1 MEFVASQVD
10 RLSAAPTRRGSA
22 RLGPPALE
30 LTTSQTYRIIDS
42 GHALPFTALASPP
55 TVTLPRLKAL
65 TTGANPTFLDAILN
79 IAEDNSAA
87 ALENVDSW
95 VRQLAIGDGLD
106 QGLKRNVVFF
116 GDDTWLRLFPKRW
129 FRWQQGVS
137 SFYVKVS
144 SLPQPLSHTIETRVH
159 KLASAF
165 RACWADW
172 DGLCR
177 TRRRST
183 RT

>member
-1 MEFVASQVD
+1 MCSDFAFGPESEMAFVGSQVN
-10 RLSAAPTRRGSA
+10 
-22 RLGPPALE
+22 PPHTHPRPLRSGLLPDSVLQ
-30 LTTSQTYRIIDS
+30 LTTCRFHSLIDS

-79 IAEDNSAA
+79 IAEDSSAA

-95 VRQLAIGDGLD
+95 VRQLAIGHGYD
-106 QGLKRNVVFF
+106 QGMKRNVVFF

-137 SFYVKVS
+137 SFFVAVS
-144 SLPQPLSHTIETRVH
+144 WPS
-159 KLASAF
+159 
-165 RACWADW
+165 
-172 DGLCR
+172 
-177 TRRRST
+177 
-183 RT
+183 

>member
-1 MEFVASQVD
+1 MDFVASQVNPP
-10 RLSAAPTRRGSA
+10 SHAPPTVAAAQLA
-22 RLGPPALE
+22 RVHFLPS
-30 LTTSQTYRIIDS
+30 LTKGFSYSIIQS
-42 GHALPFTALASPP
+42 GHALPFTAVASPP

-79 IAEDNSAA
+79 IAEDNPAA

-95 VRQLAIGDGLD
+95 VRQMAIGDGFD
-106 QGLKRNVVFF
+106 HGMKRNVVFF

-137 SFYVKVS
+137 SFYVAVS
-144 SLPQPLSHTIETRVH
+144 SCRISIVARGARPANLSVDQLT
-159 KLASAF
+159 
-165 RACWADW
+165 DG
-172 DGLCR
+172 DGGLCR
-177 TRRRST
+177 TRRRWT